1 LSSENF
7 ENTKDLMNKL
17 ILGTVQFGLDYGINN
32 SNGKPNV
39 DEIYKIFKFAKSNGI
54 EILDTADAYGNAS
67 EIIGSY
73 IKENCSVFQVNT
85 KFKGGNKSLSKQLQ
99 ESLSVLNIAKVGTYF
114 FHSFDDFKSNNDF
127 IKELTALKDSDLI
140 HNIGLSVYDNHEFF
154 EAINAKEIDVI
165 QFPFNL
171 FDNLHQR
178 GQLMKLAKSKGKQL
192 QVRSVFLQG
201 LFFKNSDS
209 LPSILRPLRPYLIA
223 IKKIAQDFSVDIEHL
238 ALSYA
243 LQQPEIDHV
252 IIGVDNLDQLQ
263 RNVMFALKPIAPEI
277 METLDQLFVKETE
290 LLYPKNWHI

>member
-1 LSSENF
+1 
-7 ENTKDLMNKL
+7 MNKL

-73 IKENCSVFQVNT
+73 FKENGIVFKVNT
-85 KFKGGNKSLSKQLQ
+85 KFKGGNNSLEAQLH
-99 ESLSVLNIAKVGTYF
+99 ESLSVLNTAQVDTYF
-114 FHSFDDFKSNNDF
+114 FHSFNDFKSNNDF

-290 LLYPKNWHI
+290 LLYPKNWNI